1 MGNNNRDDFS
11 LKTKDVLAKRV
22 GYKCS
27 NPTCKKPTSGPHS
40 DPDKAINIGVA
51 AHICAAAPGGPRY
64 DPSMSSTERS
74 SVKNGIWLCQTC
86 SAVIDKDETKYPV
99 RILREWKENAEQA
112 AEINQTELGRFDNGV
127 DNLYSMD
134 HVSIRPNLKNSNRKS
149 HKLLRLTFD
158 LQIDRNV
165 EETIQAIRDA
175 LSAEKQEETPDECT
189 IAFARYLLTHYL
201 LSDVTNIPEA
211 LNLIEEIMIF
221 DEVKNDD
228 EFYSDVMT
236 EKAKA
241 LVLSGKVALA
251 RNALSLVKC
260 TNKAPY
266 LEAVGLVLL
275 YEGKVE
281 QAIETLTNGQNKA
294 LQEYVAA
301 VTEDEKKA
309 SYQHYYSF
317 LTQLGTLYRCIQRP
331 DLSLSLWKKAVT
343 AADDIGYTREKAR
356 SLLPYVECLIQYDRL
371 EDALV
376 MLKEAYS
383 IKEYDNDDDFF
394 WHYYNLKAAIHVK
407 RNSQEQND
415 VQQAVE
421 SLQKLLERG
430 LEANKAITVLRTIA
444 HVQAENGLNKAAKDS
459 LNLANQ
465 IVEASKKSDHK
476 EGIEVQLNN
485 IKKGERP
492 LGNNQYRPSV
502 LPPSSEQIRSMIDMY
517 HLSEVSVERLELAF
531 DIGMGYINTDSNLSY
546 TWLKESEKQA
556 NSLLNKPIE
565 ARSLIGQ
572 AMLLFGEKT
581 EEGEETART
590 LIDRALR
597 LMSDIPIWDIRARAT
612 MFKGMAL
619 AHVEDFAGAY
629 NCFQEANQIVKQHKV
644 KDLDLEAYI
653 EHFLNECRTIL
664 SRSQFTDFDFEVI
677 IRELAELKCWFPKY
691 SKELQQFLWYNRQ
704 DDIERLIITAHGS
717 KAFMVSDSKDEINE
731 WLDGLSSL
739 FEIVSFTSESDYHNE
754 HNWNFSTMLP
764 VPENMRS
771 DYFNVFCVLNA

>member
-11 LKTKDVLAKRV
+11 LRTKDILAKRV

-40 DPDKAINIGVA
+40 KPDKAIIIGVA

-74 SVKNGIWLCQTC
+74 SIKNGIWLCETC
-86 SAVIDKDETKYPV
+86 SALIDKDETKYPV
-99 RILREWKENAEQA
+99 NILHEWKVNAEQA
-112 AEINQTELGRFDNGV
+112 AEINQTAQGRLDNGV
-127 DNLYSMD
+127 DALNSMD
-134 HVSIRPNLKNSNRKS
+134 HVSIRPDLMNSNRKS
-149 HKLLRLTFD
+149 HKLLRLAFD

-175 LSAEKQEETPDECT
+175 LSAEKQEDTPDECT
-189 IAFARYLLTHYL
+189 IAFSRYLLAHYL
-201 LSDVTNIPEA
+201 LSDVRNTPEA
-211 LNLIEEIMIF
+211 LDLIKEVMAF
-221 DEVKNDD
+221 VEVKNDD

-241 LVLSGKVALA
+241 LVLSGKVAQA

-260 TNKAPY
+260 TDKASY

-281 QAIETLTNGQNKA
+281 QAIEALNNGQNKA

-301 VTEDEKKA
+301 VAEDEKRA

-331 DLSLSLWKKAVT
+331 DLALSLWKKAVT

-356 SLLPYVECLIQYDRL
+356 SLLPYVECLIQYDHL

-376 MLKEAYS
+376 MLNEAYS
-383 IKEYDNDDDFF
+383 IKEHDNDDYFF
-394 WHYYNLKAAIHVK
+394 WHYYNLKAAIHVQ

-415 VQQAVE
+415 VQQAIE
-421 SLQKLLERG
+421 SLQKLLARG
-430 LEANKAITVLRTIA
+430 LEADRAITVLRTIA
-444 HVQAENGLNKAAKDS
+444 HIQAENGLSKAAVDS

-465 IVEASKKSDHK
+465 IVDVSEKRDHK
-476 EGIEVQLNN
+476 KGIAIQLNDV
-485 IKKGERP
+485 KKGVRP
-492 LGNNQYRPSV
+492 MENNQYRPTV
-502 LPPSSEQIRSMIDMY
+502 LPPSSEQIKSMIDMY
-517 HLSEVSVERLELAF
+517 HLSEVSVERLGLAF
-531 DIGMGYINTDSNLSY
+531 DIGMGYIDIDSDLSY
-546 TWLKESEKQA
+546 AWLKESEKQA
-556 NSLLNKPIE
+556 KSLLNKPIE

-572 AMLLFGEKT
+572 AMILFWEKT
-581 EEGEETART
+581 EESETKART
-590 LIDRALR
+590 LIDRALS

-612 MFKGMAL
+612 MFKGIAL

-629 NCFQEANQIVKQHKV
+629 NCFQEANQIVNLHKV
-644 KDLDLEAYI
+644 KDLDLKAYI
-653 EHFLNECRTIL
+653 EDFLNECRTIL
-664 SRSQFTDFDFEVI
+664 SRSQFTDFDFEAI
-677 IRELAELKCWFPKY
+677 IRELEELKCWFPKY
-691 SKELQQFLWYNRQ
+691 SKELQQFLWYNRHE
-704 DDIERLIITAHGS
+704 DIERLIITAHGA
-717 KAFMVSDSKDEINE
+717 KAFMVSDNKDELNE
-731 WLDGLSSL
+731 WLNGLSAL
-739 FEIVSFTSESDYHNE
+739 FEIVSFTSETDYHNE
-754 HNWNFSTMLP
+754 QNWNFATMLP